1 MNKVNIE
8 VEIKD
13 EQIDYW
19 LCCAFEGGSNY
30 WCNGIKVKD
39 NDYKGTEYASEC
51 VSKGGIIIVEGK
63 EINKQTILNALVW
76 LSKNKYKKCVDRLI
90 NGGYD
95 ACDCDALFQV
105 ACFGEVIYG

>member
-76 LSKNKYKKCVDRLI
+76 LSKNKYKKCL
-90 NGGYD
+90 
-95 ACDCDALFQV
+95 
-105 ACFGEVIYG
+105 